1 MWKGST
7 FFTLQWPFGIHWVF
21 SLCVIRRGFSHMG
34 LQRYI
39 MCFIGWIDS
48 FLNVKPMSL
57 SGTIFQES
65 WQLLND
71 SIFWKLLCSRQF
83 DGWFRNLSINWQS
96 GYFAFYRI
104 VKEICHF
111 SKWIYHHVRKE
122 GKWYFPKEYGQKDI
136 DGLKYWRSLKMM
148 KMSKK
153 LENNIP
159 RCFQKI
165 TSTFFLILS
174 NFAEQHWICI
184 CLVIQWKG
192 FCKSIMNFFIIVKHP
207 LRPFKTSSTPLRCK
221 YGKTLSWISW

>member
-34 LQRYI
+34 LQRYL

-65 WQLLND
+65 WQLLNG

-136 DGLKYWRSLKMM
+136 DGLKYCRSLKIM
-148 KMSKK
+148 KIFSTSMGSVNHTILKK
-153 LENNIP
+153 VKIFFSFSAFWVKSAFGNSMKGILQIHHELLYN
-159 RCFQKI
+159 CKASGAKTFQ
-165 TSTFFLILS
+165 
-174 NFAEQHWICI
+174 NFIN
-184 CLVIQWKG
+184 
-192 FCKSIMNFFIIVKHP
+192 SP
-207 LRPFKTSSTPLRCK
+207 
-221 YGKTLSWISW
+221 

>member
-1 MWKGST
+1 
-7 FFTLQWPFGIHWVF
+7 
-21 SLCVIRRGFSHMG
+21 MG
-34 LQRYI
+34 LQRYL

-65 WQLLND
+65 WQLLNG

-136 DGLKYWRSLKMM
+136 DGLKYCRSLKIM
-148 KMSKK
+148 KIFSTSMGSVNHTILKK
-153 LENNIP
+153 VKIFFSFSAFWVKSAFGNSMKGILQIHHELLYN
-159 RCFQKI
+159 CKASGAKTFQNFI
-165 TSTFFLILS
+165 TLLKMQILIIARNETNCKLFKVVVWLWNMLTFWRGTQLQIRQAL
-174 NFAEQHWICI
+174 
-184 CLVIQWKG
+184 
-192 FCKSIMNFFIIVKHP
+192 
-207 LRPFKTSSTPLRCK
+207 
-221 YGKTLSWISW
+221 